1 VKEEPIPSWIKRL
14 TLVIALSVAHYVVS
28 FGLFA
33 WWLKMKMD
41 LLEGEYRPLDTL
53 ETVVKGSAEVLSR
66 PLVPLFPRMAVWFS
80 FAINSLAWGI
90 GLGAIVLVILSVTRK
105 RQGAGPAP

>member
-1 VKEEPIPSWIKRL
+1 
-14 TLVIALSVAHYVVS
+14 
-28 FGLFA
+28 
-33 WWLKMKMD
+33 
-41 LLEGEYRPLDTL
+41 
-53 ETVVKGSAEVLSR
+53 
-66 PLVPLFPRMAVWFS
+66 MAVWFS